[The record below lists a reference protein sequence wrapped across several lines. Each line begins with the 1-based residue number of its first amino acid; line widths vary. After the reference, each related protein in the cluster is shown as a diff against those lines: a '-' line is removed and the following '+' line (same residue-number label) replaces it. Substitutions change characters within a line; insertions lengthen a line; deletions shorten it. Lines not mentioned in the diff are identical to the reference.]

1 MDMEKLVNDI
11 TEEVM
16 IRVKELPNQV
26 NIDLQRIL
34 VAASNES
41 EMYKSILNKLDTFPR
56 EIDSLENLN
65 QDLDC
70 YEDIILC
77 GLDNRE
83 LANLALGVECG
94 QKEHIAIKG
103 ILKGKR
109 IFLIEEGIEYR
120 QYQNT
125 ANKVFFSM
133 YMEYERKLIS
143 YGITLVKKENILKVL
158 NNKNDCSALQCGC
171 VLELQN
177 ELKDLEEGTSI
188 FDFTDKKLVSE
199 ADLKKM
205 FKSGI
210 ESIKIRKRTV
220 VTPLAKDF
228 IRTNHM
234 NVSRI
239 E

>member
-1 MDMEKLVNDI
+1 MDMEKLVNAI

-16 IRVKELPNQV
+16 IRVKELQNQV

-34 VAASNES
+34 VAASSES
-41 EMYKSILNKLDTFPR
+41 EMYKSILNQLGTIPR
-56 EIDSLENLN
+56 KIDSLDNLN

-120 QYQNT
+120 QYHNT
-125 ANKVFFSM
+125 SNKVFFSI

-143 YGITLVKKENILKVL
+143 YGITLVRKENILKAL
-158 NNKNDCSALQCGC
+158 NNKNDCSELQCGC

-177 ELKDLEEGTSI
+177 KLIDSEEETTV
-188 FDFTDKKLVSE
+188 FDFTDKKLISE
-199 ADLKKM
+199 ADLKKI

-210 ESIKIRKRTV
+210 KSIKIRKRTV
-220 VTPLAKDF
+220 LTPLAKDF
-228 IRTNHM
+228 IRTKHI
-234 NVSRI
+234 NVSRK